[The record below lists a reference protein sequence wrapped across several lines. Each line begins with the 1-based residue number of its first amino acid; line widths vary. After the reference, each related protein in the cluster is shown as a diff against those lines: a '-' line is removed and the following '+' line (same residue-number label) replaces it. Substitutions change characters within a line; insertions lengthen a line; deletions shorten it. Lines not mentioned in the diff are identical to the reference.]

1 MCFHNARRQPILSL
15 MLVRTITGTKTAIMQ
30 KHGCRGGVCALDI

>member
-1 MCFHNARRQPILSL
+1 MRPPVRPILSA
-15 MLVRTITGTKTAIMQ
+15 MLVRTITGTTTAIMR